1 MRQIAD
7 FAKCRIKMCKRYF
20 FSANAISKSA
30 NAISKSAN
38 AISKSAN
45 AISKS
50 ANAILKCANA
60 ILKCA
65 NAICGFKSCGSHAW
79 VNPFIVELTAFF

>member
-1 MRQIAD
+1 MLQQGVLKSNKKMRQIAD

-45 AISKS
+45 AI
-50 ANAILKCANA
+50 
-60 ILKCA
+60 LKCA